1 MSLTDIDWE
10 VSLLKIQIREEK
22 KEDATC
28 QSLKKDIDQL
38 RNQIGQ
44 VEAKLTVKME
54 QSAPALSLVSI
65 LKLPQFYLPPHCA
78 RGLGMVI
85 FLTGPASRR

>member
-1 MSLTDIDWE
+1 MR
-10 VSLLKIQIREEK
+10 LLKIQILVEK
-22 KEDATC
+22 KEDAVS
-28 QSLKKDIDQL
+28 QSLKKDIDEMGS
-38 RNQIGQ
+38 QIVQ

>member
-1 MSLTDIDWE
+1 MR
-10 VSLLKIQIREEK
+10 LLKIQILVEK
-22 KEDATC
+22 KEDAVS
-28 QSLKKDIDQL
+28 QSLKKDIDYMGS
-38 RNQIGQ
+38 QIVQ